1 MEGQYQV
8 NEECVQSQRNTT
20 SQRSSGTSTR
30 AIILNSFSVIA
41 NIFRYHHHSS
51 KFFYLYENFGP
62 NMTLKVHVIIDHYK
76 YVFEKSGTTM
86 RHSNGEF
93 TESCHS
99 TLRKSE
105 ETHGFKVV
113 KKCGTPVHEKKSLQ
127 SLVFFNSRRAGYS
140 TPQRLRKSSPRVTSP
155 LASPRSSSPLAS
167 PRSSS
172 PLASP
177 RSSSPFASQITPLA
191 SSSSTSSPLSSPL

>member
-1 MEGQYQV
+1 M
-8 NEECVQSQRNTT
+8 
-20 SQRSSGTSTR
+20 
-30 AIILNSFSVIA
+30 
-41 NIFRYHHHSS
+41 
-51 KFFYLYENFGP
+51 FYLYENFGL

-76 YVFEKSGTTM
+76 YFFEKSGTTM

-113 KKCGTPVHEKKSLQ
+113 KKCATPVHEKKSLQ
-127 SLVFFNSRRAGYS
+127 SLVFFNSRRAGY
-140 TPQRLRKSSPRVTSP
+140 TTLQRLRKSSPRVTSP
-155 LASPRSSSPLAS
+155 LASPRSPSPLAS

-177 RSSSPFASQITPLA
+177 SSSSPFASQITPLA
-191 SSSSTSSPLSSPL
+191 SSPSTSSPFSSPL